1 MCWVFF
7 YVFTLPD
14 VTAGGKTKGRK
25 ILINK
30 MISRA
35 NFKIP
40 HTYVMLFYIV
50 AAACLLTWVIP
61 AGEFSYHEVDVNG
74 TIRKLVVPG
83 SFRYLTES
91 HPAGIM
97 EFFSSFQRGIIE
109 VADLVSLI
117 FIVNAAFAIVIKTGS
132 FEKMLGTL
140 LRKLDGRE
148 SVIVVIFYLIFAL
161 GASLFGMWNDFNG
174 MIPIMAGVGVAM
186 GYDAMFGFS
195 IIMLGIGVGFA
206 SALTN
211 PYTIVIAQSIA
222 GIPLYSGFGM
232 RAAIFVTFSLLALWW
247 IFRYGRAIRRDPSL
261 SLVSPED
268 ALFSY
273 DRDELRK
280 LRMGRREY
288 AAFGIILGCM
298 AVIFYGCIFRG
309 WGNIQLTAL
318 FLLMGIAVAVVFG
331 WSADKIA
338 EELLAGA
345 RGIVFG
351 ALIVGVARAILV
363 VMRDGQII
371 DTIINF
377 MANMIEGTPPIVA
390 AEGMLLMQTLLNFV
404 IPSGSGQAAAI
415 VPIMAPLGDVAG
427 LSREVTVLAFQLGD
441 GFSNLLWPTCGIAT
455 VCGIAGIPLS
465 KWWKFFLKLF
475 GMMWIMMMAFVGGAV
490 IFGF

>member
-1 MCWVFF
+1 MFVLDFF
-7 YVFTLPD
+7 VCSHCKDQWAESVRQTE
-14 VTAGGKTKGRK
+14 GKNAT
-25 ILINK
+25 
-30 MISRA
+30 MISA
-35 NFKIP
+35 PKFKIP
-40 HTYVMLFYIV
+40 HTYVMLFYITL
-50 AAACLLTWVIP
+50 AACLLTWIIP
-61 AGEFSYHEVDVNG
+61 AGQFSYHEVDVNG

-83 SFRYLTES
+83 SFKYLAAS
-91 HPAGIM
+91 SPAGIM
-97 EFFSSFQRGIIE
+97 DFFSSFQRGIIE

-117 FIVNAAFAIVIKTGS
+117 FIVNAAFAVVIKTGS

-140 LRKLDGRE
+140 LRKLEGRE
-148 SVIVVIFYLIFAL
+148 GIIVVIFYLIFAL

-174 MIPIMAGVGVAM
+174 MIPIMTGVGIAM
-186 GYDAMFGFS
+186 GYDAIFGFS

-206 SALTN
+206 AALTN

-232 RAAIFVTFSLLALWW
+232 RIAIFVVFSAVALWW
-247 IFRYGRAIRRDPSL
+247 IFRYGRSIRRDRSL

-268 ALFSY
+268 SLFTY

-288 AAFGIILGCM
+288 ASFAVILLCM
-298 AVIFYGCIFRG
+298 AVIFYGCIFKG
-309 WGNIQLTAL
+309 WSNIQLTAL
-318 FLLMGIAVAVVFG
+318 FLLMGIAVAVIFG
-331 WSADKIA
+331 WGPDKVA
-338 EELLAGA
+338 EELLTGA

-363 VMRDGQII
+363 VMREGQII
-371 DTIINF
+371 DTIIYS
-377 MANMIEGTPPIVA
+377 MSNMIQGMPPVIA
-390 AEGMLLMQTLLNFV
+390 AEGMLVIQTLLNFV

-455 VCGIAGIPLS
+455 GCGIAGIPLS

-475 GMMWIMMMAFVGGAV
+475 GLMWIMMMLFIAGAV
-490 IFGF
+490 VFGF

>member
-1 MCWVFF
+1 M
-7 YVFTLPD
+7 
-14 VTAGGKTKGRK
+14 
-25 ILINK
+25 
-30 MISRA
+30 MIGAAR
-35 NFKIP
+35 FKIP
-40 HTYVMLFYIV
+40 HTYAMLFYIV
-50 AAACLLTWVIP
+50 AAACLLTWIIP
-61 AGEFSYHEVDVNG
+61 AGQFSYHEVDVNG

-83 SFRYLTES
+83 SFRYLAQS
-91 HPAGIM
+91 QPAGIM
-97 EFFSSFQRGIIE
+97 EFFSSFQRGMIE

-117 FIVNAAFAIVIKTGS
+117 FIVNAAFAIVIRTGS

-140 LRKLDGRE
+140 LRKLEGRE
-148 SVIVVIFYLIFAL
+148 SIIVVIFYLIFAL

-186 GYDAMFGFS
+186 GYDALFGFS

-206 SALTN
+206 AALTN

-232 RAAIFVTFSLLALWW
+232 RIAIFAVFSALALWW
-247 IFRYGRAIRRDPSL
+247 IFRYGKSIRQDPSNA
-261 SLVSPED
+261 LVSNEE
-268 ALFSY
+268 AAFKY
-273 DRDELRK
+273 DREELRK
-280 LRMGRREY
+280 LRMGPREY
-288 AAFGIILGCM
+288 ASFGVMLVCM
-298 AVIFYGCIFRG
+298 SFIFYGCIFRG
-309 WGNIQLTAL
+309 WGSIQLTAL
-318 FLLMGIAVAVVFG
+318 FLLMGIAVAVIFG
-331 WSADKIA
+331 WGPNRIA

-345 RGIVFG
+345 KGIVFG

-363 VMRDGQII
+363 VLRDGQII

-377 MANMIEGTPPIVA
+377 MAGMIQGTPPIIA
-390 AEGMLLMQTLLNFV
+390 AEGMLVIQTFINFV

-427 LSREVTVLAFQLGD
+427 LTREVTVLAFQLGD

-455 VCGIAGIPLS
+455 GCGIAGIPLS

-475 GMMWIMMMAFVGGAV
+475 GAMWVLMMLFVAGAV